1 MHKKAPRQVINS
13 KKILLLLIKN
23 SLISIILILF
33 MTSPLFGQ
41 SEDEKR
47 FALRTA
53 FVVNALT
60 YNLDKQNSV
69 GFHFGQIPPTKINL
83 NNVETLEKNFYGL
96 NYAYGFDC
104 INCDSYFVVAI
115 LNNGSSIIITD
126 DGSTYTYSGWGLS
139 LVGGYSWYFENDIS
153 VILGT
158 GPSYSSESRESEN
171 IKSDNGFGTDA
182 DERMEKI
189 RFLPLVPFFLIGY
202 SF

>member
-1 MHKKAPRQVINS
+1 M
-13 KKILLLLIKN
+13 KN
-23 SLISIILILF
+23 FLISIIFILF

-41 SEDEKR
+41 SDDEKR
-47 FALRTA
+47 FAFRTA
-53 FVVNALT
+53 FVAHALT
-60 YNLDKQNSV
+60 YNLDKQNGI
-69 GFHFGQIPPTKINL
+69 GFHFGHFSTGINE
-83 NNVETLEKNFYGL
+83 NNIDTIEKTFYGL

-104 INCDSYFVVAI
+104 INCDSYFVVTI

-126 DGSTYTYSGWGLS
+126 DGSTYTYSGWGIS

-158 GPSYSSESRESEN
+158 GPAYSSESRESEN

-189 RFLPLVPFFLIGY
+189 SFLPLVPFFLVGY

>member
-1 MHKKAPRQVINS
+1 M
-13 KKILLLLIKN
+13 KN
-23 SLISIILILF
+23 FLISIILILF

-41 SEDEKR
+41 SDDEKR
-47 FALRTA
+47 FAFRTA
-53 FVVNALT
+53 FVAHALT
-60 YNLDKQNSV
+60 YNLDKQNGV
-69 GFHFGQIPPTKINL
+69 GFHFGHFSTGINENNIDTIEKI
-83 NNVETLEKNFYGL
+83 FYGL

-104 INCDSYFVVAI
+104 INCDSFFVATF
-115 LNNGSSIIITD
+115 LNNGSSIITTD

-139 LVGGYSWYFENDIS
+139 IVGGYSWYFENDFS
-153 VILGT
+153 LILGT
-158 GPSYSSESRESEN
+158 GPSYSNETRESEN